1 MQVVFKN
8 IREDLKKYNII
19 SKNIL
24 KIGTIIL
31 IVLIVF
37 AISVRLYITLFNADC
52 SLQLFYEDL
61 LECIK
66 ESFGSIYLCAFVLE
80 MLHIKNNQ

>member
-8 IREDLKKYNII
+8 IREDFKKYNII
-19 SKNIL
+19 SKYII

-31 IVLIVF
+31 FGLITF
-37 AISVRLYITLFNADC
+37 AISVRIYISFVNADC
-52 SLQLFYEDL
+52 SVQLFYEDL

-66 ESFGSIYLCAFVLE
+66 ESFGSIYLSAFILE
-80 MLHIKNNQ
+80 MLHINNNQ